1 MQEIIT
7 QLIGHIRST
16 WRYRWYMV
24 LVACPLC
31 IGGWIMV
38 QTLPDEYEASARVYL
53 DTASVLR
60 PLMRG
65 LAVDTNVRSQ
75 IDIMTKT
82 LLSRPNLEKVARMTD
97 LDLKAKS
104 PDQMSD
110 LLDMLGNK
118 IKLEEIPRTRDF
130 YKIKYEDSNPQLA
143 KKVVQSLLTI
153 FVESTLGETRKDT
166 DVAQSFLDQQI
177 KEYEA
182 RLVESENRLRDFK
195 RQHIGRM
202 PEEGKDYYDN
212 LQASIGDR
220 EQAQMQLN
228 EAENRLKELR
238 RQLEDADSQPAP
250 SFSVPTAGTSP
261 TPELDAR
268 INNLQTRLDEL
279 LLKYTD
285 QHPDVIAIKR
295 TIEDLE
301 KQKQEVLAAQAKSV
315 PNRDDTQPTNPYQAQ
330 LKLAVSEAEAN
341 VAALKAR
348 VTAFQQRVDQLK
360 KLVDI
365 IPEVEAQLKQ
375 LNRDYDVTKRNYELL
390 LAKRESAS
398 MSEQMDQNSNAV
410 KFRVVDPPFVPPTPS
425 GPDRPLLSSG
435 ALAGGLAAGVVF
447 AFFLAQLNPTFA
459 SRRALMEVTNLPVL
473 GGVSMIWTDS
483 QMRKRRMDLWGFSL
497 VIVILMGFYSAVMAM
512 QILDI
517 NPIAHIKG
525 LL

>member
-1 MQEIIT
+1 MQEIIG
-7 QLIGHIRST
+7 QLISHIRST
-16 WRYRWYMV
+16 WRYHWYMV

-38 QTLPDEYEASARVYL
+38 QTLPDQYEASARVYL

-104 PDQMSD
+104 PDQMNELID
-110 LLDMLGNK
+110 KLGNK
-118 IKLEEIPRTRDF
+118 IELEEVPRSRDF
-130 YKIKYEDSNPQLA
+130 YKIKYEDNNPQLA
-143 KKVVQSLLTI
+143 KKVVQALLTI
-153 FVESTLGETRKDT
+153 FVESTLGESRKDT

-195 RQHIGRM
+195 RHNIGRM
-202 PEEGKDYYDN
+202 PGEGKDYYES
-212 LQASIGDR
+212 LQASIGDL

-228 EAENRLKELR
+228 EAENRRKELQ
-238 RQLEDADSQPAP
+238 RQLEDADSQPSP
-250 SFSVPTAGTSP
+250 LFSTATAGTSM

-279 LLKYTD
+279 LLNYTD
-285 QHPDVIAIKR
+285 QHPDVIAVKR

-301 KQKQEVLAAQAKSV
+301 KQKKEVLAAQAKA
-315 PNRDDTQPTNPYQAQ
+315 NQGRDDSQPTNPYQAQ
-330 LKLAVSEAEAN
+330 LKLAVSEADAN

-375 LNRDYDVTKRNYELL
+375 LNRDYDVTKSNYELL
-390 LAKRESAS
+390 LARRESAS

-410 KFRVVDPPFVPPTPS
+410 KFRVVDPPFVPPLPS
-425 GPDRPLLSSG
+425 GPNRPLLTTG
-435 ALAGGLAAGVVF
+435 ALGGGIVAGLVF
-447 AFFLAQLNPTFA
+447 AIFLAQLNPTFD
-459 SRRALMEVTNLPVL
+459 SRRALMEATNLPVL
-473 GGVSMIWTDS
+473 GGVSMIWTDAQS
-483 QMRKRRMDLWGFSL
+483 RKKRRDLWGFSF
-497 VIVILMGFYSAVMAM
+497 VILILLGFYSAVMAM